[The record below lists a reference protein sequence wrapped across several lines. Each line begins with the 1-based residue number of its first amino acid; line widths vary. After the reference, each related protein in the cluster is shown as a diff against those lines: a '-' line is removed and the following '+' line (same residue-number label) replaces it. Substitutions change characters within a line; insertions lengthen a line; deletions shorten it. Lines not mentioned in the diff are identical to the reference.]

1 MKGAYSDPED
11 KLERLT
17 QSLLFPD
24 NPYFYDSG
32 GDPAIIPVRCTSCF
46 TLKPF
51 RRSLLHDFLTSLV
64 TLTPIAFS
72 AHKKRH

>member
-1 MKGAYSDPED
+1 MAHIYYISPPSFVSRVVYSEMKGAYSDPED

-32 GDPAIIPVRCTSCF
+32 GDPAIIPVR
-46 TLKPF
+46 
-51 RRSLLHDFLTSLV
+51 SLNF
-64 TLTPIAFS
+64 F
-72 AHKKRH
+72 